1 MLAAAK
7 DASAAPTFDLP
18 DDVLRVLPTDPFDQL
33 DVARKITS
41 LALSARVS
49 ELESESSA
57 LRADLAA
64 ADRLAADLR
73 SQIESLDATLADAAD
88 HLARADREKEEL
100 LRENASLSETVKK
113 LNRDVAKLE
122 VIQRT
127 LMQSLREENESFVS
141 ELAQSSFRIQHLK
154 FVFLCLRC
162 YEPQA
167 GTPQIIA
174 RPTPS
179 DDDGSQTLS
188 RSSSAQSRL
197 SEMGNSSGDDPETDS
212 RPGISSGLIF
222 YSQTSNPRLTPLGS
236 PLSLSLSVSPSRV
249 SNAAS
254 PRWQSM
260 SFATPLDKFDDRSST
275 CSSLPSIRH
284 GSVAGSETGSQ
295 TGRTRVEG
303 KEFLRQV
310 RTRLPYEQFAA
321 FLANVKQLNSRKQ
334 SKEETLR
341 NAAEIFGAD
350 NKDLY
355 DVFERLLTRHAHA
368 D

>member
-127 LMQSLREENESFVS
+127 LMQSLREENESF
-141 ELAQSSFRIQHLK
+141 A
-154 FVFLCLRC
+154 
-162 YEPQA
+162 A
-167 GTPQIIA
+167 TPQIIA

-254 PRWQSM
+254 PRRQSM

>member
-197 SEMGNSSGDDPETDS
+197 SEMGNSSGDDPET
-212 RPGISSGLIF
+212 
-222 YSQTSNPRLTPLGS
+222 
-236 PLSLSLSVSPSRV
+236 V

>member
-1 MLAAAK
+1 MAATD
-7 DASAAPTFDLP
+7 DASAPTFDLP
-18 DDVLRVLPTDPFDQL
+18 DNVLRVLPSDPFDQL

-57 LRADLAA
+57 VGSDLAARDRLIACLRSQIDSLDASLAAA
-64 ADRLAADLR
+64 ADR
-73 SQIESLDATLADAAD
+73 
-88 HLARADREKEEL
+88 LARADREKEEL

-122 VIQRT
+122 VFRRT
-127 LMQSLREENESFVS
+127 LMQSLREDDESF
-141 ELAQSSFRIQHLK
+141 
-154 FVFLCLRC
+154 
-162 YEPQA
+162 A
-167 GTPQIIA
+167 GMPQIIA

-179 DDDGSQTLS
+179 EDDESPTLS
-188 RSSSAQSRL
+188 RSSSAHSRL
-197 SEMGNSSGDDPETDS
+197 SEMGNSSVEDPEAEDS
-212 RPGISSGLIF
+212 RPGIPRGLRFSSQM
-222 YSQTSNPRLTPLGS
+222 STPRLTPLGS

-249 SNAAS
+249 SNAVS
-254 PRWQSM
+254 PRRQSVV

-275 CSSLPSIRH
+275 CSSLSSIRP
-284 GSVAGSETGSQ
+284 GSVAGPETGSQ
-295 TGRTRVEG
+295 AGTRVDG

-321 FLANVKQLNSRKQ
+321 FLANVKELNSRKQ

-350 NKDLY
+350 DKDLY
-355 DVFERLLTRHAHA
+355 DVFERFLTRRA

>member
-113 LNRDVAKLE
+113 LNRDVAK
-122 VIQRT
+122 
-127 LMQSLREENESFVS
+127 
-141 ELAQSSFRIQHLK
+141 
-154 FVFLCLRC
+154 
-162 YEPQA
+162 A